1 MRVLFRDGAVGPAGE
16 WLIPFADFVRSP
28 GADEMSSEKWI
39 RQFKTLEARTE
50 VRVGM
55 EAAMSSAAKTPRSEE
70 RRKGGTD
77 TAGKRSDD
85 ALVAA
90 VGGLTKFLQG
100 GGVANGGANTGPSA
114 GASNG
119 SGGALGSASTLI
131 AALPTA
137 SEWTTA
143 HGVPGQLTHF
153 ESGRPQLWT
162 ARNMKRMGMAV
173 PDDLATTCPKGKLLG
188 SDCPVCNAEGERKI
202 KGWYISDKSPHYN
215 GIPRPRGADRAG
227 TAWMHTLGYCP
238 KIREK
243 THRWVRD
250 HPEDMELFDPLPDGQ
265 EPGALP

>member
-1 MRVLFRDGAVGPAGE
+1 
-16 WLIPFADFVRSP
+16 
-28 GADEMSSEKWI
+28 MSSDTWKH
-39 RQFKTLEARTE
+39 QFKTLEARTE

-55 EAAMSSAAKTPRSEE
+55 EAAMASAAKTPRSEE
-70 RRKGGTD
+70 RRKGGAD
-77 TAGKRSDD
+77 TAGKRDD

-188 SDCPVCNAEGERKI
+188 SDCPVCNAEGERKV
-202 KGWYISDKSPHYN
+202 KGWYISPKNPHYN
-215 GIPRPRGADRAG
+215 GVPRPNGADRAG